1 MILYNHPQGSAEWL
15 ASRAGVATASMFST
29 ARKKVNGLSAQQS
42 SYVEALRR
50 GMTEAEA
57 MLKAGYKAKPK
68 ADVVDR
74 ALLGEAVGEFSN
86 VAKDYAFRLA
96 VERIS
101 GTPLDEGFSTWAMKR
116 GQELEPAARAEVEV
130 SLNVFVDEAGFVC
143 TDDLKFGASAD
154 GFIEQDGGLEIKCL
168 VDPSRIRDV
177 ILNQDIS
184 DFMDQIQGG
193 MWITGR
199 KWWQFALYCPAL
211 EKVGLHLWTKRIDRD
226 DNYINAMELDLIEFE
241 RLVSEYEASL
251 RNYHGDNIDP
261 AEFAPDWE
269 REAA

>member
-1 MILYNHPQGSAEWL
+1 MIIYDHPQGSAEWL
-15 ASRAGVATASMFST
+15 ASRAGVITASMFAS
-29 ARKKVNGLSAQQS
+29 ARKKVNGLSGQQAA
-42 SYVEALRR
+42 YVEAIRA

-68 ADVVDR
+68 SETVER
-74 ALLGEAVGEFSN
+74 ALRGESVGEFSD
-86 VAKDYAFRLA
+86 ATKDYAFRLA

-116 GQELEPAARAEVEV
+116 GQELEPAGRAEVEV
-130 SLNVFVDEAGFVC
+130 KLGVFVDEAGFVC

-154 GFIEQDGGLEIKCL
+154 GFIDHDGGLEIKCL

-177 ILNQDIS
+177 ILKGDIS
-184 DFMDQIQGG
+184 EFMDQIQGG

-211 EKVGLHLWTKRIDRD
+211 EKVGLQLWTKRIDRD
-226 DNYINAMELDLIEFE
+226 DNYIDALEMDLIEFE
-241 RLVSEYEASL
+241 KLVTENETLLREYHDET
-251 RNYHGDNIDP
+251 DP
-261 AEFAPDWE
+261 AEFVPDWE

>member
-1 MILYNHPQGSAEWL
+1 MIIYDHPQGSAEWL
-15 ASRAGVATASMFST
+15 ASRAGVITASMFAS
-29 ARKKVNGLSAQQS
+29 ARKKVNGLSGQQAD
-42 SYVEALRR
+42 YVEAVRA

-68 ADVVDR
+68 SETVER
-74 ALLGEAVGEFSN
+74 ALRGESVGEFSD
-86 VAKDYAFRLA
+86 ATKDYAFRLA

-116 GQELEPAARAEVEV
+116 GQELEPAGRAEVEV
-130 SLNVFVDEAGFVC
+130 KLGVFVDEAGFVC

-154 GFIEQDGGLEIKCL
+154 GFIDHDGGLEIKCL

-177 ILNQDIS
+177 ILKGDIS
-184 DFMDQIQGG
+184 EFMDQIQGG

-211 EKVGLHLWTKRIDRD
+211 EKVGLQLWTKRIDRD
-226 DNYINAMELDLIEFE
+226 DNYIDALKMDLIEFE
-241 RLVSEYEASL
+241 KLVTENETLLREYHDE
-251 RNYHGDNIDP
+251 IDP
-261 AEFAPDWE
+261 AEFVPDWE

>member
-1 MILYNHPQGSAEWL
+1 MIVYNHPQGSAEWL
-15 ASRAGVATASMFST
+15 ASRAGVITASMFSA
-29 ARKKVNGLSAQQS
+29 ARKKVNGLSSQQAA
-42 SYVEALRR
+42 YVEAIRS
-50 GMTEAEA
+50 GMTETES
-57 MLKAGYKAKPK
+57 MLQAGYKAKPK
-68 ADVVDR
+68 AESIDR
-74 ALLGEAVGEFSN
+74 ALRGESVGEFSD
-86 VAKDYAFRLA
+86 ATKDYAFRLA

-130 SLNVFVDEAGFVC
+130 ALGVFVDEAGFVC

-154 GFIEQDGGLEIKCL
+154 GFIDHDGGLEIKCL

-177 ILNQDIS
+177 IMKDDIS

-211 EKVGLHLWTKRIDRD
+211 EKVGLHLWTKRVERD

-241 RLVSEYEASL
+241 KLVTENETKL
-251 RNYHGDNIDP
+251 RNYHSKP
-261 AEFAPDWE
+261 ADITPPWE